1 MAEHQRI
8 AENCLSSGECRALA
22 VKNVQHSEVTEM
34 REFQKEEI
42 RQVIEGRGRLERIP
56 MLYDM
61 WIYPWIYGER
71 RAEFE
76 AFMDARIKDVDFIDL
91 VLPESF
97 QAPEDAP
104 DYKWAPPGVT
114 GKDRVGID
122 ENCVAEEWEDMEAVY
137 DSFPTTEYPGLIPP
151 KPVKKEK
158 YIAARW
164 IFCFF
169 ERMWS
174 LRGMENSLTDFYE
187 YPEEVH
193 RLFQKLADYYM
204 RIIERVKEEADADAV
219 FVTDDIGTQTSP
231 FFSLEIFREF
241 FKPYYKQ
248 LIDKAHSLGMHFWL
262 HTCGNVELYMEDFI
276 EIGLDV
282 IHPIQKYTMD
292 YQKIAKKY
300 GDRIC
305 LLVGFDVQQ
314 TIPFGTVEEVRQEV
328 RDLIDTFSRP
338 EGRFMLTMG
347 NGSTLDWQLPSLEA
361 LYEETENYGTLQ
373 EG

>member
-1 MAEHQRI
+1 
-8 AENCLSSGECRALA
+8 
-22 VKNVQHSEVTEM
+22 M
-34 REFQKEEI
+34 REFLKEDI
-42 RQVIEGRGRLERIP
+42 RQVIEGRGQLERIP

-61 WIYPWIYGER
+61 WIYPWIYEER
-71 RAEFE
+71 REAFE
-76 AFMDARIKDVDFIDL
+76 NFMDAQIKDVDFIDL
-91 VLPESF
+91 VMPDNF
-97 QAPEDAP
+97 QAPEDDP
-104 DYKWAPPGVT
+104 DYKWAPDGVKE
-114 GKDRVGID
+114 KDGVGID
-122 ENCVAEEWEDMEAVY
+122 EKCVAEEWEDMEAVY

-151 KPVKKEK
+151 KPVRKEK
-158 YIAARW
+158 YIVARW

-193 RLFQKLADYYM
+193 RLFQKLTDYYM
-204 RIIERVKEEADADAV
+204 RIIERVKEEADADAI

-292 YQKIAKKY
+292 YKEISEKY

-314 TIPFGTVEEVRQEV
+314 TIPFGTADEVRQEV

-347 NGSTLDWQLPSLEA
+347 NGSTLDWQLYSLEA
-361 LYEETENYGTLQ
+361 LYDETGKYMKDQ

>member
-1 MAEHQRI
+1 
-8 AENCLSSGECRALA
+8 
-22 VKNVQHSEVTEM
+22 M
-34 REFQKEEI
+34 REFLKEEI
-42 RQVIEGRGRLERIP
+42 RQVIEGRGQMDRIP

-61 WIYPWIYGER
+61 WIYPWIYEER
-71 RAEFE
+71 RE
-76 AFMDARIKDVDFIDL
+76 AFESLMTQQIKDVDFIDL

-97 QAPEDAP
+97 HAPEDAP
-104 DYKWAPPGVT
+104 DYKWAPDGINEKQ
-114 GKDRVGID
+114 GVGID
-122 ENCVAEEWEDMEAVY
+122 ANCVAEEWEDMEAVY
-137 DSFPTTEYPGLIPP
+137 ASFPTTEYQGLIPP
-151 KPVKKEK
+151 KPVRKEK
-158 YIAARW
+158 YIVARW

-204 RIIERVKEEADADAV
+204 RIIERVKEEADADAI

-262 HTCGNVELYMEDFI
+262 HTCGNIELYMEDFI

-292 YQKIAKKY
+292 YKEIARKY

-314 TIPFGTVEEVRQEV
+314 TIPFGTTEEVRGEV

-347 NGSTLDWQLPSLEA
+347 NGSTLDWKIESVEA
-361 LYEETENYGTLQ
+361 LYDETIKYCAEKNRCF
-373 EG
+373 

>member
-1 MAEHQRI
+1 
-8 AENCLSSGECRALA
+8 
-22 VKNVQHSEVTEM
+22 M
-34 REFQKEEI
+34 REFLKEEI
-42 RQVIEGRGRLERIP
+42 RQVIEGKGQLERIP

-61 WIYPWIYGER
+61 WIYPWIYEER
-71 RAEFE
+71 REAFE
-76 AFMDARIKDVDFIDL
+76 NFMDAQIKDVDYIDL
-91 VLPESF
+91 VMPENF
-97 QAPEDAP
+97 KAPEDAP
-104 DYKWAPPGVT
+104 EYKWAPEGVT
-114 GKDRVGID
+114 EKTGVGID

-137 DSFPTTEYPGLIPP
+137 ASFPSAEYPGLIPP
-151 KPVKKEK
+151 KPVRKEK
-158 YIAARW
+158 YIVARW
-164 IFCFF
+164 NFCFF

-193 RLFQKLADYYM
+193 RLFQRLADYYM
-204 RIIERVKEEADADAV
+204 RIIERVKEETDADAV

-248 LIDKAHSLGMHFWL
+248 LIDKAHGLGMHFWL
-262 HTCGNVELYMEDFI
+262 HTCGNVELFIEDFI

-292 YQKIAKKY
+292 YKEITEKY

-314 TIPFGTVEEVRQEV
+314 TIPFGTTEEVRQEV

-347 NGSTLDWQLPSLEA
+347 NGSTLDWQLSSLEA
-361 LYEETENYGTLQ
+361 LYDETGKYMKKQ

>member
-1 MAEHQRI
+1 MQE
-8 AENCLSSGECRALA
+8 L
-22 VKNVQHSEVTEM
+22 K
-34 REFQKEEI
+34 KEEI
-42 RQVIEGRGRLERIP
+42 KQVIEGRGYAGRTP

-71 RAEFE
+71 RE
-76 AFMDARIKDVDFIDL
+76 AFEVFMDEQIKDVDFIDL
-91 VLPESF
+91 VMPENF

-104 DYKWAPPGVT
+104 DYKWAYRGLSEKM
-114 GKDRVGID
+114 GVGID
-122 ENCVAEEWEDMEAVY
+122 AKCIAEEWEDMDSVY
-137 DSFPTTEYPGLIPP
+137 RSFPTTEYPGLIPQ
-151 KPVKKEK
+151 KKLNKEK
-158 YIAARW
+158 YIVARW

-174 LRGMENSLTDFYE
+174 FRGMENALTDFYL

-193 RLFQKLADYYM
+193 CLFRRLADYYM
-204 RIIERVKEEADADAV
+204 RIMERVKEETGADAI
-219 FVTDDIGTQTSP
+219 FVTDDIGTQSGP
-231 FFSLEIFREF
+231 FFSLDIFREF

-262 HTCGNVELYMEDFI
+262 HTCGNIELYMEDFI

-292 YQKIAKKY
+292 YQEIAKKY

-314 TIPFGTVEEVRQEV
+314 TIPFGTPGEVRQEV

-338 EGRFMLTMG
+338 SGRFMLTMG
-347 NGSTLDWQLPSLEA
+347 NGSTLDWQLSSLEA
-361 LYEETENYGTLQ
+361 LYSETETYIKTW
-373 EG
+373 ED